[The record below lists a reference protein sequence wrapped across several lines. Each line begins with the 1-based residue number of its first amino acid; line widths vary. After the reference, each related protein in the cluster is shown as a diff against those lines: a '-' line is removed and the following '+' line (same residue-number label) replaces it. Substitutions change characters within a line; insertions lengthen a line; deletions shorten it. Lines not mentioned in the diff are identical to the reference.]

1 MERPGRDQ
9 GRRPY
14 PGTRRAPMERPALPD
29 VPGPSQELG
38 EPEDARE
45 VPGPG
50 ARDRAIKT
58 EI

>member
-1 MERPGRDQ
+1 MDHAAVS
-9 GRRPY
+9 GRRD
-14 PGTRRAPMERPALPD
+14 A
-29 VPGPSQELG
+29 SQELG
-38 EPEDARE
+38 EPEDAHG